1 MAEVEMKPPADK
13 KEEKK
18 DDKNTEK
25 KEEKEEA
32 PKAPPTPVQEIK
44 SNVVL
49 IERAVA
55 TLEPRFA
62 HRVLRTLTALRK
74 RIDVAV
80 LRNAIEEVFV
90 KDTPTKQSLLSWLP
104 DAPAP
109 TEAMEVDAAPP
120 ASNADA
126 APAASKADAAPAAS
140 KADAAPA
147 ASKAAAAPEP
157 VPDVDI
163 YFRLLIMHHF
173 MASSSTY
180 GKALE
185 LGHQTIE
192 KMQALNRRSMDPIA
206 AKVWYALERAYE
218 LGGELSD
225 ARPLFLAAQ
234 RTAALRRDDETQAS
248 LINRLLRS
256 YLHYSLY
263 DQADKLVSKTTF
275 PASAGNPQ
283 FARYHYYLGRIK
295 AVQLNYSAAHANL
308 QQAIRRAPAAKLA
321 PGFYQAVHK
330 LFVVVELL
338 MGDIPDRG
346 LFRHPVLEKALT
358 AYFDIVKAV
367 RTGSLSQFQTT
378 LAKHAAQFE
387 ADRTFT
393 LIVRLRQNVIKT
405 GIRRLSLS
413 YSRISLRDICVKLH
427 LDSEEDAEYIVGKA
441 IRDGVI
447 DGRIVHE
454 RGWMECGG
462 QKSGYGPE
470 VADVFS
476 RRIGYCLELH
486 NQSVKAMRF
495 PLNAHRKELA
505 AAEGAREREKEL
517 AKEIQEGD
525 LDEEDMGGEF

>member
-1 MAEVEMKPPADK
+1 MPDIEMKPADK
-13 KEEKK
+13 KEDKK
-18 DDKNTEK
+18 DDKKTDKKDEK
-25 KEEKEEA
+25 KEEEEP
-32 PKAPPTPVQEIK
+32 PKPPPTPVQEIK
-44 SNVVL
+44 LNVVL

-62 HRVLRTLTALRK
+62 HRALRTMTALRK
-74 RIDVAV
+74 RLDDVVLWNAV
-80 LRNAIEEVFV
+80 NEVFV

-104 DAPAP
+104 EPP
-109 TEAMEVDAAPP
+109 PVEAMEVD
-120 ASNADA
+120 SA
-126 APAASKADAAPAAS
+126 APAPAPAS
-140 KADAAPA
+140 AP
-147 ASKAAAAPEP
+147 KTAAAPEP
-157 VPDVDI
+157 VPEVDM
-163 YFRLLIMHHF
+163 YLRLLMMHHF
-173 MASSSTY
+173 EASPSTH
-180 GKALE
+180 GKAIDLA
-185 LGHQTIE
+185 HQTVE

-218 LGGELSD
+218 LGSELAD

-234 RTAALRRDDETQAS
+234 RTASLRHDHETQAS

-256 YLHYSLY
+256 YLQYSLY

-308 QQAIRRAPAAKLA
+308 QQAIRRAPAATLA

-447 DGRIVHE
+447 DGKIVHE
-454 RGWMECGG
+454 KGWMECGG
-462 QKSGYGPE
+462 LKGGYGPE
-470 VADVFS
+470 VGEVFS

-486 NQSVKAMRF
+486 NQSVKAMRY

-525 LDEEDMGGEF
+525 LDDEDMGGGEF